1 MQSLVSLAEEMEEV
15 AHEADQNDI
24 RQWAMRVREAASVV
38 LAVADYLEDQG
49 GDMLREVVGKT

>member
-1 MQSLVSLAEEMEEV
+1 MQSLVSLAGEMEEV

-24 RQWAMRVREAASVV
+24 RQWAMRIREAASVV
-38 LAVADYLEDQG
+38 LGVADYLEDQG